1 MTYKQK
7 MISMILGAVIILIIV
22 GIWSIVPR
30 LFNEQKERFD
40 DIECS
45 RLEVVDKEGKRVGLL
60 TTSERARSSYISSK
74 SQEHALILRNISGY
88 NLGEMSNIMS
98 VSHQPKKKKPAI
110 ELTTIGQPTINLYNS
125 TDTEA
130 ITVFT
135 LGRIFGSHLVI
146 YDKEG
151 NKRWSQFK
159 SKD

>member
-60 TTSERARSSYISSK
+60 EP
-74 SQEHALILRNISGY
+74 
-88 NLGEMSNIMS
+88 
-98 VSHQPKKKKPAI
+98 V
-110 ELTTIGQPTINLYNS
+110 
-125 TDTEA
+125 
-130 ITVFT
+130 
-135 LGRIFGSHLVI
+135 
-146 YDKEG
+146 
-151 NKRWSQFK
+151 
-159 SKD
+159 